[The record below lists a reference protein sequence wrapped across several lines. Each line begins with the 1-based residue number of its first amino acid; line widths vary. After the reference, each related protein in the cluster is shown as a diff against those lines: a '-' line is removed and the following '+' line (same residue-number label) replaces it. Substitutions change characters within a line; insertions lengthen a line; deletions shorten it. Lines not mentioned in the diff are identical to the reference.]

1 MTFTITR
8 QPHQL
13 RLFDSNSEQHLSIFF
28 SCQVRSFS
36 KLSWTCYPPRR
47 AQALMAATLQ
57 ATVWL
62 LPCSSG
68 TNIHTAFHTTPTL
81 YLLLLYPMAIHCEC
95 HLSRR
100 QASDLLTRSCYS
112 LSCVHWNSMECA
124 TFSLVDLTTCT
135 TKKLYSIFIR
145 QAFRPV

>member
-1 MTFTITR
+1 VTFTIPR

-13 RLFDSNSEQHLSIFF
+13 RLFESNSEQHFDFL
-28 SCQVRSFS
+28 QLPGPLFS

-47 AQALMAATLQ
+47 AQASMVAVLQ
-57 ATVWL
+57 AMVWL

-81 YLLLLYPMAIHCEC
+81 YLLFLYPMAIHCEYT
-95 HLSRR
+95 LSRG
-100 QASDLLTRSCYS
+100 QASDLLAGSCYS

-124 TFSLVDLTTCT
+124 AFSLVDLTTCT

-145 QAFRPV
+145 RAFRPV